1 MPTTLSSLDYICK
14 PKSIAIVGASASE
27 GKWGHVIL
35 KGIIEGGY
43 QGKIYPIN
51 PKAGEILGLQAYAS
65 VLDVEGPID
74 LAVIGIRADLVLKA
88 IEDCKNKGVKA
99 AIIITGGFAE
109 MGSEGKRFQEEIV
122 KAAGEMRI
130 VGPNTMGIANLTH
143 NLNIS
148 FLRPLKGPFALI
160 SQGGNVVDE
169 VEYIARRKGIGFTQ
183 IIDTS
188 NQADVSLCEFLEYLA
203 DDSATKAIL
212 MYIEG
217 FKQNEGSYFLR
228 VAKQVTKSRPI
239 VAIKVGVTEA
249 GAKAA
254 SSHTGSMVGTDAIYD
269 AAFKQAGVIRVNN
282 SYELVDVADVLV
294 RLPLMRGNKIGV
306 LVGGGSHSTMA
317 CDAASKYGLK
327 LSALPDKTQELLRG
341 ILAPNSPV
349 SNPVDFA
356 GAITADVRV
365 ISKAAGVMLQDENVD
380 GLLIAGMEFGGYSRW
395 FGVADLEKEAA
406 YQLVRMPEKYG
417 KPVLLHNGALS
428 DEETPALQII
438 NKGGVPVFSDV
449 DRAAKCI
456 ASLAH
461 YGMYLEQRKGE
472 S

>member
-1 MPTTLSSLDYICK
+1 MKSSLDYICK
-14 PKSIAIVGASASE
+14 PKSIAIVGASASK
-27 GKWGHVIL
+27 GKWGHAIL

-43 QGKIYPIN
+43 QGKIHPVN

-203 DDSATKAIL
+203 DDPATKAIL

-269 AAFKQAGVIRVNN
+269 AAFKQTGVIRVNN

-317 CDAASKYGLK
+317 CDAASRYGLK
-327 LSALPDKTQELLRG
+327 LSALPDKTEELLRG

-449 DRAAKCI
+449 DRAAKCM

-461 YGMYLEQRKGE
+461 YGMYLEQRKEEG
-472 S
+472 